1 MNLGVAAG
9 TGWREI
15 SANKFRSLLSF
26 SAVSVGT
33 ASLLYTLAQTRGMQE
48 ALARNLELMG
58 PGSMTI
64 QAKEG
69 YVSRGLS
76 TGLTLADAEAIGRE
90 FPDLYMV
97 NPLMQTRGVRLAYGR
112 TLVEGLRVDG
122 VTPQWRKR
130 DWVYKQRGR
139 FFNDWDVAHAARVCV
154 VVEPGGWVKK
164 PFWASFYMRE
174 DPFEAFVARRD
185 LLGRQIRL
193 KESLFTVV
201 GVLELPPRDK
211 DPRWESWNNP
221 AVLVPVTAF
230 HRFLKEGTAAADG
243 VGHIK
248 IDTGDER
255 TLSPYRKRLE
265 ALLKRR
271 HRGEEDF
278 EIKDMREEIAGE
290 MEEQRK
296 YVLAAVA
303 LGIVALLAGG
313 IGIMNV
319 TLATIFSRVKEI
331 GVRRA
336 VGAGRADIMAQ
347 FVLEAGLLGAAGG
360 LAGAGLGAVGISW
373 LAKTAQRDVVSMA
386 WHHCLAV
393 IVLAAVVSAL
403 FAVIPAYQA
412 ALLDPVEA
420 LRSES

>member
-164 PFWASFYMRE
+164 PFWLPLYARR
-174 DPFEAFVARRD
+174 PFEAFVARRD

-193 KESLFTVV
+193 KRACSPSSACWSCRRAIRIRAGSPGTI
-201 GVLELPPRDK
+201 
-211 DPRWESWNNP
+211 P

-243 VGHIK
+243 VSHIK

-255 TLSPYRKRLE
+255 TLSPYRKRLKPCSS
-265 ALLKRR
+265 AGIAARR
-271 HRGEEDF
+271 TSRS
-278 EIKDMREEIAGE
+278 RTCA
-290 MEEQRK
+290 RRSPARWRSSASTCWRPSRSASSPCWP
-296 YVLAAVA
+296 AA
-303 LGIVALLAGG
+303 
-313 IGIMNV
+313 
-319 TLATIFSRVKEI
+319 
-331 GVRRA
+331 
-336 VGAGRADIMAQ
+336 
-347 FVLEAGLLGAAGG
+347 
-360 LAGAGLGAVGISW
+360 
-373 LAKTAQRDVVSMA
+373 
-386 WHHCLAV
+386 
-393 IVLAAVVSAL
+393 SA
-403 FAVIPAYQA
+403 
-412 ALLDPVEA
+412 
-420 LRSES
+420 S